1 MKREIAILRRL
12 GPIPF
17 WRGSVRCLAELGKIY
32 ERAGAVA
39 RSELMGCDADGFSA
53 RPSISDICL
62 MAGYYTTLFGPCERK
77 KLGLANNPPTGKE
90 NLVKYT
96 S

>member
-39 RSELMGCDADGFSA
+39 RSELMGCDADGAAKAAVEKGGVSV
-53 RPSISDICL
+53 RPSRQSRT
-62 MAGYYTTLFGPCERK
+62 A
-77 KLGLANNPPTGKE
+77 
-90 NLVKYT
+90 
-96 S
+96 